1 MDALILDCTLDDH
14 FITFLEMHENG
25 VKFKRI
31 DSDISDTLESKT
43 DENDKEQKKINKE
56 IEDVFKYALGDKAP
70 KISVEG
76 LKNEKTSAMIL
87 VSEESRRMAEMS
99 KMYAKAG
106 MGTMG
111 MFKEEETLVVN
122 NNSPLVKKLVEA
134 SKDETKKDDVKFICE
149 HILDL
154 AKISNKELDAD
165 EMDAFI
171 KRNNELLNRVIS
183 L

>member
-1 MDALILDCTLDDH
+1 MFKEYDLDALILDCTLDDH

-31 DSDISDTLESKT
+31 DSDISDTLGSKT
-43 DENDKEQKKINKE
+43 DENDEVQKNINKE
-56 IEDVFKYALGDKAP
+56 IEDVFKNTLGDKVS

-87 VSEESRRMAEMS
+87 ISEESRRMAEMS
-99 KMYAKAG
+99 KMYAQAG
-106 MGTMG
+106 MGAMG
-111 MFKEEETLVVN
+111 MFKE
-122 NNSPLVKKLVEA
+122 
-134 SKDETKKDDVKFICE
+134 DDVKFICE

-154 AKISNKELDAD
+154 AKIANKELDAD
-165 EMDAFI
+165 EMDEFI
-171 KRNNELLNRVIS
+171 KRNNELLNRVIC